1 MKNLFVL
8 AALSFLSHN
17 LFAALQIEG
26 NLGGEY
32 GNPAPGYGSYEEMPG
47 EATCEEES
55 IITPEESK
63 VVCVGWELK
72 DAEGTVIR
80 SSDSL
85 AEGES
90 KTKIIFTGNDTSA
103 TILTWKFKKGFF
115 IKTIAQGNGQLLE
128 DKSGWYSEGDTVE
141 VSINESFRCNFKG
154 WGGFTSSDTHNYMD
168 PFLHKVKA
176 AATLCA
182 YFTTSDRDELVLNGD
197 FEMNRNPNELY
208 SVAWDD
214 ATDITPNLNKLS
226 AGTWHGL
233 IKGGKN
239 MYIQT
244 GLLRKRTNNRSQI
257 SAYGNNGLSC
267 IFMPYLYAGGDANGV
282 SSISCYVNIPCPG
295 DYGFSFVC
303 AAGKVD
309 SGNYLLTGT
318 WKVEFDLINELDNT
332 KKIKIYPEGD
342 SDWNEDGLTQVGSN
356 EADLVWVEKGCEV
369 KIRDPGIY
377 KLTIRIDGKKDDG
390 SRSYTRV
397 MGSYAAWA
405 FDNVSLKLRRRF
417 GFSLR
422 IR

>member
-26 NLGGEY
+26 NLGDEY

-90 KTKIIFTGNDTSA
+90 KTKIIFTESDTGA
-103 TILTWKFKKGFF
+103 AQLTWKFENEYY
-115 IKTIAQGNGQLLE
+115 IKTVAEGNGELYE
-128 DKSGWYSEGDTVE
+128 DKSGWYREGDTVE
-141 VSINESFRCNFKG
+141 VSINESFRSNFKG

-176 AATLCA
+176 ATTLCA
-182 YFTTSDRDELVLNGD
+182 YFTTSDRDELILNGD
-197 FEMNRNPNELY
+197 FEMNRNPDEKYTGNG
-208 SVAWDD
+208 AWDI
-214 ATDITPNLNKLS
+214 ATDITPNLHKLS

-233 IKGGKN
+233 IRGSKSQF
-239 MYIQT
+239 IQT
-244 GLLRKRTNNRSQI
+244 GLLRKYTNNKSQT

-267 IFMPYLYAGGDANGV
+267 IFMPGLFYGES

-303 AAGKVD
+303 VAGKVD
-309 SGNYLLTGT
+309 SSNYLLTGT
-318 WKVEFDLINELDNT
+318 WKVEFDLVNELDNT

-342 SDWNEDGLTQVGSN
+342 PDWNEDGLTQVGSKQ
-356 EADLVWVEKGCEV
+356 ADLVWVEKGCEV
-369 KIRDPGIY
+369 KIREPGIY
-377 KLTIRIDGKKDDG
+377 KLTIKIDGKYDDG
-390 SRSYTRV
+390 SQSYTRV
-397 MGSYAAWA
+397 NGAYAAWA
-405 FDNVSLKLRRRF
+405 FDNVSLKLRRRY